1 MLWDAV
7 QPPPLLYVETTLQV
21 FVSTPR
27 NCAVKS
33 PPMNCIAAVS
43 AAGFDTADQDWRRV
57 IAVNK
62 FPWAGDM
69 GTPTK
74 NSVLVYLR
82 PSSVATNPSEV
93 MLHPRLAL
101 VSIHMHGKDE
111 SDVHTVVRCIP
122 ANRIH
127 PHNKLQACIVVGW
140 ESYEAMAADHTLPL
154 SVVPVVELWL
164 AACVIRITRKDM
176 RVRKRGPQLGV
187 VPFV

>member
-1 MLWDAV
+1 MI
-7 QPPPLLYVETTLQV
+7 TTLQV

-33 PPMNCIAAVS
+33 PPTKCIAAVT
-43 AAGFDTADQDWRRV
+43 AAVIDTAGQDWRRV
-57 IAVNK
+57 VSVNK

-82 PSSVATNPSEV
+82 PSSVGTNPSEI

-101 VSIHMHGKDE
+101 VSIHMHVKDE
-111 SDVHTVVRCIP
+111 PVVHTVVRCIP
-122 ANRIH
+122 EHCIH

-164 AACVIRITRKDM
+164 AACVFRITRKEM